1 MLTES
6 TLSSG
11 MRIWSAKPE
20 TSEPSPAVI
29 FLHERYGPVQHPK
42 DVVER
47 FADNGY
53 VAVLPDLFHR
63 FQGDRTP
70 IEQGEASHD
79 LVDSESL
86 EDLEEVMGWLKE
98 QNYVIDDQIGIMG
111 VCQTGREPVLYA
123 AHHSDDVAS
132 IVILNG
138 AIYSREWTSREN
150 HPEPMQDL
158 LAAINCPVLCMMGE
172 IDNLISLD
180 DLARFR
186 CEMEKNRKSYIAKVW
201 RDTPH
206 GWINNTMPGRYR
218 EGPAEEA
225 WATLMEF
232 LGSTLGGDWDRS
244 RVIWKFEADT
254 SPTYDFTKHVRWA

>member
-1 MLTES
+1 MLTET

-11 MRIWSAKPE
+11 MRIWSAKPDA
-20 TSEPSPAVI
+20 PDASPAVI

-47 FADNGY
+47 FARNGY

-63 FQGDRTP
+63 FEGDRAP
-70 IEQGEASHD
+70 IENGEASHD
-79 LVDSESL
+79 LVDAESID
-86 EDLEEVMGWLKE
+86 DLDEVMAWLKE

-123 AHHSDDVAS
+123 AHRSADVAS

-138 AIYSREWTSREN
+138 AIYSREWGPREN

-158 LAAINCPVLCMMGE
+158 LARIDCPVLCMMGE
-172 IDNLISLD
+172 IDNLISLE

-186 CEMEKNRKSYIAKVW
+186 CEMEKHRKSYVAKVW
-201 RDTPH
+201 PDTPH
-206 GWINNTMPGRYR
+206 GWINDTMPGRYR
-218 EGPAEEA
+218 EKPAEEA
-225 WATLMEF
+225 WATLMDY
-232 LGSTLGGDWDRS
+232 LDSTLGGDWDRS
-244 RVIWKFEADT
+244 KVIWRFEAET
-254 SPTYDFTKHVRWA
+254 SPDYDFSTHKRWA